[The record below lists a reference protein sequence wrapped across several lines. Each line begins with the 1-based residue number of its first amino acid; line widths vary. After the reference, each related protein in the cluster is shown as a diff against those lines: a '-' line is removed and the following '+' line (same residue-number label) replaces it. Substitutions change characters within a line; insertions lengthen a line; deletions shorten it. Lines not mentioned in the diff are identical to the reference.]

1 MSDTG
6 NEIQSKDFIRTIIDE
21 DLASGRYDKVHT
33 RFPPEPNGYLHIG
46 HAKAICLNFGIAKDY
61 NGMCNL
67 RMDDTNPAKE
77 SMEYVE
83 AIKDNIRW
91 LGFDWEDRLY
101 FASDNYEKLYELAV
115 KLIKMGKAFVCDLT
129 ADQIREYRGTLTE
142 PGKNSPFRER
152 TVEENLDLFEKMRN
166 GEFEDGSRVLRA
178 KIDMTSPNLNMRD
191 PVLYRVLRA
200 NHYRTGDKWKIYPM
214 YDWTH
219 GSCDSFE
226 GITHSICTL
235 EFEDH
240 RPLYEWFLQTLGL
253 YMPRQ
258 VEFARL
264 NLTYTVMSKRKLL
277 TLVNEKAVTGW
288 DDPRMPTLSGLR
300 RRGFTPASIRYFCS
314 RIGVSKVNSVVD
326 YAFLEFCLRED
337 LNKTANRV
345 MAVLDPLKVVIENYP
360 DDLVE
365 YMDAENNPE
374 DPNAGTRKI
383 PFTKELFIERDDFMI
398 DPPKKYFRL
407 SPGKEIRLKN
417 GYYIKC
423 VDYKTDADGKVVEVI
438 CSYDPATKGGWSEDG
453 RMVKGTSHWVSASKG
468 IKIEV
473 RLYDKLF
480 LKPDPEVVGENERFT
495 DFINPD
501 SIKILSDCIAE
512 PSLAEAKAGDN
523 FQFLRQG
530 YFVADKDGTKEKP
543 VFNRS
548 VGLKDSWAKTQSKNQ

>member
-21 DLASGRYDKVHT
+21 DLAKGRYDNVHT

-77 SMEYVE
+77 SMEYAE

-101 FASDNYEKLYELAV
+101 FASDNYEKLYELAI
-115 KLIKMGKAFVCDLT
+115 KLIKLGKAFVCDLN

-142 PGKNSPFRER
+142 PGKNSPFRDR
-152 TVEENLDLFEKMRN
+152 TVEENLDLFERMRN

-178 KIDMTSPNLNMRD
+178 KIDMSSPNLNMRD

-258 VEFARL
+258 IEFARL

-277 TLVNEKAVTGW
+277 TLVNEKTVTGW
-288 DDPRMPTLSGLR
+288 DDPRMPTIAGLR
-300 RRGFTPASIRYFCS
+300 RRGFTPSSIRDFCS
-314 RIGVSKVNSVVD
+314 KIGVSKVNSVVD

-337 LNKTANRV
+337 LNKSAQRV
-345 MAVLDPLKVVIENYP
+345 MVVLDPLKVVIENYP
-360 DDLVE
+360 DDQIE

-374 DPNAGTRKI
+374 DPNSGTRKI
-383 PFTKELFIERDDFMI
+383 PFTKEIYIERDDFMI

-407 SPGKEIRLKN
+407 SPGKEIRLKH

-423 VDYKTDADGKVVEVI
+423 LDYKTDGDGKVTEVI
-438 CSYDPATKGGWSEDG
+438 CSYDPATKGGWSQDG

-468 IKIEV
+468 IKVEV

-480 LKPDPEVVGENERFT
+480 RKPDPDVVGENEKFT

-501 SIKILSDCIAE
+501 SVKVLRDCIAE
-512 PSLAEAKAGDN
+512 PSLSEAQTGDN

-548 VGLKDSWAKTQSKNQ
+548 VGLKDSWTKTQSKN